1 MKPATLRNY
10 PGQPGWS
17 MPIAVDYRNFSFLG
31 WLLGRR
37 DETRA
42 CLARRQG
49 RCPGRD
55 QCHDC
60 AWSATSD

>member
-1 MKPATLRNY
+1 MRR
-10 PGQPGWS
+10 
-17 MPIAVDYRNFSFLG
+17 VDQYVSPSALQGRSLLAALARWLG
-31 WLLGRR
+31 FGERK
-37 DETRA
+37 D

-60 AWSATSD
+60 AWAEGMSRQV